1 MMNFKVS
8 AFLQLL
14 AMRLTEFPCPNRYD
28 LEENRREEFLRHLHK
43 KGENPKS
50 HPILPGL
57 QVNIECFQ
65 HLFNMRMHQ
74 HTSKSKMS
82 PCGTWF
88 LTAQKTKNMRERFL
102 ELYSSEQEFVMCMSC
117 TGGIFI
123 KMDFTP
129 NMSGEGY
136 QLAFQVFGGTRSL
149 FQTKVDVTLE
159 KGTSKFQIALKI
171 HEHDKRVSFFYDR
184 KIFFPILF
192 SVDRYSEETEEAQIV
207 SFRRASNGYKPGLA
221 KQESLKRVK
230 M

>member
-1 MMNFKVS
+1 MNPS
-8 AFLQLL
+8 GFLKLL
-14 AMRLTEFPCPNRYD
+14 IIRLIGLPGPNRYD
-28 LEENRREEFLRHLHK
+28 LEKKRREQFLQYLHK
-43 KGENPKS
+43 KGKNPKS

-57 QVNIECFQ
+57 QVDIGYFQ
-65 HLFNMRMHQ
+65 HLFNMQMHQ
-74 HTSKSKMS
+74 DTSESKMS

-102 ELYSSEQEFVMCMSC
+102 ELYSSEQEFVICMSC

-123 KMDFTP
+123 KMRFTP

-136 QLAFQVFGGTRSL
+136 QLAFQVLGGTRSL

-171 HEHDKRVSFFYDR
+171 HEHDKRVSFFYDN
-184 KIFFPILF
+184 KILF
-192 SVDRYSEETEEAQIV
+192 PNPFSVGMYSKENEEAKIV
-207 SFRRASNGYKPGLA
+207 SFRRASNWYKPGLA
-221 KQESLKRVK
+221 KQISLKRVK